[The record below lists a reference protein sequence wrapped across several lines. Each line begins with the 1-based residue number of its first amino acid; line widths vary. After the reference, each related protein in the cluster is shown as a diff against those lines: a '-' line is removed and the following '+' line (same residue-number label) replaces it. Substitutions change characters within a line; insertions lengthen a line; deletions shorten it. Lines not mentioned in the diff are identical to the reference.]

1 MTKPSAKF
9 EFFREITP
17 ICHPALSCV
26 EAFVRALCLKDEA
39 VLHAC
44 FAQDP
49 HTPFL
54 DTLPGGVQVRSA
66 AQLSERHREFFAHP
80 DTAVQ
85 SGALQEGMGN
95 ADLFVCSVPVAVTL
109 PDLSIRRMYID
120 MTFIPNAAPG
130 PAWVPIRLS
139 NTVIDPAQVAL
150 P

>member
-66 AQLSERHREFFAHP
+66 AQSLKP
-80 DTAVQ
+80 
-85 SGALQEGMGN
+85 
-95 ADLFVCSVPVAVTL
+95 LFTL
-109 PDLSIRRMYID
+109 PCYHFLRPRPVS
-120 MTFIPNAAPG
+120 
-130 PAWVPIRLS
+130 S
-139 NTVIDPAQVAL
+139 
-150 P
+150 